1 MLIFEFIKIVIV
13 ENFGIGKYEILT
25 RESPAQDDAWSE
37 IREAKSWFLSC
48 LCLWYSRGLLYD
60 LKRIARQSQLKCVFL
75 FESWMWLVGF
85 VIQETGFSR
94 TLAMPPSFFLLH
106 QDISGMVSV
115 MLTDLEQDHN
125 HFRIEKWKFSISENH
140 PLFYQT

>member
-106 QDISGMVSV
+106 QDICWDGASRV
-115 MLTDLEQDHN
+115 D
-125 HFRIEKWKFSISENH
+125 W
-140 PLFYQT
+140 